1 MKKKLKF
8 FYLGAIALLV
18 LSLSLVAQNAL
29 ATGLSN
35 VSVTLKDSSSNII
48 SATSTAVPT
57 TTITF
62 TPDGNI
68 NSHNGIQVE
77 FAAGF
82 DIHTV
87 VDADVAVTQAHTT
100 TDITKGEVGVDSQKL
115 QIIVDTES
123 DTPNGAVT
131 ITITG
136 SHITTPA
143 TPGTY
148 TITIS
153 TWDLGADNTWGD
165 THGETLNADT
175 LKDSGFAAL
184 VIGTNQVTIF
194 GQVDPTLTLALS
206 ANSCGLGTIDST
218 TVNTCSYDTTVSTN
232 ASSGYTA
239 YIKADGL
246 LRNAINDIAD
256 VTDETIDPGIEEYGV
271 ATSDTDSVDITAQ
284 ESSADCGT
292 ANGGTDP
299 VNAVALSTSDQSYA
313 TADAPVDADVVT
325 LCHSASI
332 MGTTP
337 AGVYAQTVTITVVG
351 NF

>member
-18 LSLSLVAQNAL
+18 LSLSLLAQNAL
-29 ATGLSN
+29 AGGISG
-35 VSVTLKDSSSNII
+35 VAVTLKSGSNNI

-57 TTITF
+57 TTVTF
-62 TPDGNI
+62 TPDSNI
-68 NSHNGIQVE
+68 NTNNGIQVE

-82 DIHTV
+82 DIHSV
-87 VDADVAVTQAHTT
+87 VGSDVAITQAHTT
-100 TDITKGEVGVDSQKL
+100 TDITKGAVSIDGQKL

-131 ITITG
+131 ITVTN

-153 TWDLGADNTWGD
+153 TWDLGLDNVWGD

-175 LKDSGFAAL
+175 LKDSGFGAV

-194 GQVDPTLTLALS
+194 GQVDPTLTLELS

-218 TVNTCSYDTTVSTN
+218 TVKTCSYDTTVSTN

-239 YIKADGL
+239 YIKADST
-246 LRNAINDIAD
+246 LRNAINEIAD
-256 VTDETIDPGIEEYGV
+256 VSGGTTVAGTEGYGV

-284 ESSADCGT
+284 ESSVDCGT
-292 ANGGTDP
+292 ANGGADP

-313 TADAPVDADVVT
+313 TADAPVDVDVVT

-332 MGTTP
+332 TSTTP
-337 AGVYAQTVTITVVG
+337 AGVYAQIVTITVVG